1 MTTLENATQAQQP
14 SAIETAMRP
23 FKKAS
28 LKFWIV
34 IAALSVV
41 VAVGIVA
48 WIVQL
53 QQGMGVSG
61 FSNRS
66 FWAIDLANVV
76 TIIGVSY
83 GGAVVSAI
91 LLLTG
96 ATWRAPLARIA
107 EGMAVVTVI
116 IGAAFIIPHLGRPD
130 RLLYM
135 ITQPNFRSPVF
146 WDFVAITTYMVA
158 SFIFFF
164 LPLIPDMAILR
175 HAHPEELGRGRRFL
189 YRICSQG
196 WIGSIRQHRV
206 LRGAIGVIA
215 ILIIPLAVSVHS
227 VLSWAFSLVSRPG
240 WHESIWAPYFV
251 IAALYSGV
259 ALVIIIA
266 AGFRYGYH
274 LEAFIVERHFVRLGF
289 IMAALGAT
297 YLYLT
302 FADILPGAYVG
313 ERGVAKVVHDTLL
326 GDYAASFWVFIFAG
340 VIVPILLVALPWTR
354 NTWGMV
360 TASILVVIAMWL
372 KRLVMVSETSHYDQ
386 ITRSFGQPYQFTWVS
401 ISITLAGVAAI
412 PLMLMLLFRVVP
424 ILAIHEVEALAAENS
439 YPTSPIPAK
448 APHGLGVGSMGG
460 VFLLLI
466 AVAAIGIGHAAPV
479 AAASHT
485 PPTITVTAVA
495 SGPKIALTASVK
507 IDSTPVAGALVK
519 FYESTTMFKPG
530 TNLVP
535 VGKGLTDLD
544 GIAETSYVATVN
556 GPRTVSATYYFDVEG
571 EPAVSSTQVDVDGA
585 RSPYVPSQPE
595 LLAGIGR
602 GLVSVLFTLVL
613 IVFIILI
620 AQVIRVRRS
629 LRSGSMN

>member
-1 MTTLENATQAQQP
+1 MTALENRTLTQQP
-14 SAIETAMRP
+14 SAIEAALRP

-28 LKFWIV
+28 LKFWIA
-34 IAALSVV
+34 IAALSAV
-41 VAVGIVA
+41 VAVGVVA
-48 WIVQL
+48 WVVQL

-83 GGAVVSAI
+83 GGAVISAI

-107 EGMAVVTVI
+107 EGMAVITVI

-146 WDFVAITTYMVA
+146 WDFVAITTYMIA

-164 LPLIPDMAILR
+164 LSLIPDMAILR
-175 HAHPEELGRGRRFL
+175 HTHSKELGRGRHFL

-227 VLSWAFSLVSRPG
+227 VLSWAFSLVGRPG

-266 AGFRYGYH
+266 AGFRRGYH
-274 LEAFIVERHFVRLGF
+274 LEAFILERHFVRLGF
-289 IMAALGAT
+289 IMATLGAT

-326 GDYAASFWVFIFAG
+326 GDYAVSFWIFIFGG

-360 TASILVVIAMWL
+360 TAAILVVIALWL

-386 ITRSFGQPYQFTWVS
+386 ITRSFGQSYQFTWVS

-412 PLMLMLLFRVVP
+412 PLLLMLLFRVVP

-439 YPTSPIPAK
+439 YPTSPTPAK
-448 APHGLGVGSMGG
+448 ASHGLGIMSG
-460 VFLLLI
+460 VFLILI
-466 AVAAIGIGHAAPV
+466 AVGAIGIGDAAPAV
-479 AAASHT
+479 AASHT

-495 SGPKIALTASVK
+495 SGPEVALTATVK
-507 IDSTPVAGALVK
+507 VDGTPVADELVS

-530 TNLVP
+530 TNPVP
-535 VGKGLTDLD
+535 VGKGLTDLN
-544 GIAETSYVATVN
+544 GIAEVSYVAVVN
-556 GPRTVSATYYFDVEG
+556 GPRTVSAIYYFDVEG
-571 EPAVSSTQVDVDGA
+571 EPAIDSTQVDVNGA
-585 RSPYVPSQPE
+585 VSPYVPSQPE

-602 GLVSVLFTLVL
+602 ALVSVLFTLVL
-613 IVFIILI
+613 VVFIILI
-620 AQVIRVRRS
+620 AQVVRVRRS
-629 LRSGSMN
+629 LRSGTMN